1 MSIERT
7 VHTKETE
14 EAFYWPECEYR
25 LKCPFCQGAGDDEL
39 GSFEECE
46 AEVGDYCK
54 QLNRNIEK

>member
-46 AEVGDYCK
+46 AEVGDYC
-54 QLNRNIEK
+54 

>member
-39 GSFEECE
+39 WVVLKNVKLKLETIAS
-46 AEVGDYCK
+46 
-54 QLNRNIEK
+54 N

>member
-1 MSIERT
+1 MPILSR
-7 VHTKETE
+7 
-14 EAFYWPECEYR
+14 
-25 LKCPFCQGAGDDEL
+25 AGDDEL